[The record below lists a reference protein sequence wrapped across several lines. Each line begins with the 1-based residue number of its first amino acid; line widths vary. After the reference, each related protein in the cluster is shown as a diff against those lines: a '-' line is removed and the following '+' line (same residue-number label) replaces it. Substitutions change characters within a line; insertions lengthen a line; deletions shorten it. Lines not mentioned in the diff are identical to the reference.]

1 MLFLIIYSE
10 ICNFF
15 TALVVEGETIRWRNI
30 ACLDHPSAKDVMTG
44 KFTFGEFEAAKPD
57 ILEATG
63 TEKYNIGNKN
73 VLYIYLL

>member
-1 MLFLIIYSE
+1 
-10 ICNFF
+10 
-15 TALVVEGETIRWRNI
+15 
-30 ACLDHPSAKDVMTG
+30 MTG